1 MPEFQDFQK
10 RMPSVDRAISGI
22 RPDDIRVAVIGT
34 VIDSQ
39 ENRVVVDD
47 GTGKVTVSF
56 EEPVKTENANNVANG
71 QHVPKRSLGQ
81 LVRVLGRVIPMDSGV
96 ELQGDVLQPMDGM
109 DMGLKKSVDEL
120 AKNAK

>member
-10 RMPSVDRAISGI
+10 RMPSVDRTVSGI
-22 RPDDIRVAVIGT
+22 KHDDIRVAIVGT

-39 ENRVVVDD
+39 ENRVIIDD

-56 EEPVKTENANNVANG
+56 EDPVKAENT
-71 QHVPKRSLGQ
+71 K
-81 LVRVLGRVIPMDSGV
+81 LVRVLGRVIPMDNGV

-109 DMGLKKSVDEL
+109 DMELKKRVDEL
-120 AKNAK
+120 AKQGK

>member
-10 RMPSVDRAISGI
+10 RMPSVDRTISGI
-22 RPDDIRVAVIGT
+22 RPEDIRVAVIGT

-39 ENRVVVDD
+39 EKRVVIDD
-47 GTGKVTVSF
+47 GTGKLAVSF
-56 EEPVKTENANNVANG
+56 EEPVKAENA
-71 QHVPKRSLGQ
+71 K

-96 ELQGDVLQPMDGM
+96 ELQGDVFQPMDGM

-120 AKNAK
+120 VKRGQTT